1 MSLPLI
7 PPRPSQRSP
16 EVWIRNGLPLDLPAA
31 SPTLDITELYHPCDP
46 SVLHLKHINLHLSS
60 LNLLSHPSPKL
71 VTYMHGRVNWTNF
84 AWWYENKTPQMC
96 RLCGTSTHATD
107 VMTSLSQCTRIQETS
122 IKALCAGYK
131 ALGAS
136 VLQWAQTC
144 NPLDRRNFTR
154 NLIPDSLADHLL
166 QHKQVPTF
174 LKARKPSSY
183 HYLRIM
189 HTLYCLSQDMFSHLD
204 ITNDTHVC

>member
-1 MSLPLI
+1 
-7 PPRPSQRSP
+7 
-16 EVWIRNGLPLDLPAA
+16 
-31 SPTLDITELYHPCDP
+31 
-46 SVLHLKHINLHLSS
+46 
-60 LNLLSHPSPKL
+60 
-71 VTYMHGRVNWTNF
+71 MHGRVNWTNF

-131 ALGAS
+131 ALSPS

-189 HTLYCLSQDMFSHLD
+189 HTYTACPKTCSHTLTSPM
-204 ITNDTHVC
+204 IHMYVRNAPNHYIFVRIFIRACPSIVTTHEIEL